1 MPRLTNLT
9 FKDAIYSGSVSKAE
23 YVGTFEALRIK
34 MAKILY
40 VDEKF
45 HVNPVKGH
53 NQLNKRLRLQGH

>member
-9 FKDAIYSGSVSKAE
+9 FSDAYSGSVSK

-53 NQLNKRLRLQGH
+53 NRLNKRLRLQGH